1 MTGERSQ
8 RGGRRLLVKRERS
21 EARGELGA
29 ESRCAA
35 GCFIFCHGAFSL
47 ALRLPVIYRH
57 PAASDAAPR
66 REIDVGGDIWEYLM
80 CRISV
85 YGQTMLI

>member
-21 EARGELGA
+21 EACGELGA

-57 PAASDAAPR
+57 PAASALHHA
-66 REIDVGGDIWEYLM
+66 EKLM
-80 CRISV
+80 SV
-85 YGQTMLI
+85 EMYGNI